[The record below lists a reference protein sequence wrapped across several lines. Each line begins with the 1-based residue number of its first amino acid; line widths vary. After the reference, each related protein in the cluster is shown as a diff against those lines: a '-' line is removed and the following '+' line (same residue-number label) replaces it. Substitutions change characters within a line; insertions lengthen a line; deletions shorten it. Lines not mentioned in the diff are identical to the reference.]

1 MSEKTCRFFSD
12 TRSVPIADR
21 QSVHGMAVIAGWI
34 ELITGHPT
42 SYERP
47 PGSHI
52 TSQERYKT
60 TSILAF
66 AVQADAVPRR
76 DGVTAAFRSKTR
88 RLLPLPRPCR
98 PRASHSWAQ
107 RPSWSLILTWRMEL
121 SQRRSTSPL
130 STCILM
136 LNRRVRCRNVA
147 GRMPSHHSRSWHP
160 CSAAHT
166 AQQPRRE
173 LRAIPTARYGHG
185 YRGGHLGSLQRPY
198 ETISV
203 CPSDLLLALGA
214 TSAGDTDTVV
224 WGVIRSRKGSR
235 NTCNVKTVPSRS
247 T

>member
-1 MSEKTCRFFSD
+1 MS
-12 TRSVPIADR
+12 AR
-21 QSVHGMAVIAGWI
+21 QSVHGMPMIAGPI
-34 ELITGHPT
+34 ELARRYRT
-42 SYERP
+42 SYQRP
-47 PGSHI
+47 LDSI
-52 TSQERYKT
+52 VTSQERYKT

-66 AVQADAVPRR
+66 AVQADAEPRR

-98 PRASHSWAQ
+98 PRAPHSWAR
-107 RPSWSLILTWRMEL
+107 RPSWSLILTWRMAL

-147 GRMPSHHSRSWHP
+147 GRMPSHHSRSRHP

-173 LRAIPTARYGHG
+173 PRAIPTAYGHG
-185 YRGGHLGSLQRPY
+185 YRGGHLGSLQRSY
-198 ETISV
+198 ETITV
-203 CPSDLLLALGA
+203 CPSNLLLALDA
-214 TSAGDTDTVV
+214 PSAGDTCTVV
-224 WGVIRSRKGSR
+224 WGVIRSSKRSR
-235 NTCNVKTVPSRS
+235 NTCNVKTVPCRS